1 MRRKIWVLMISV
13 LLVMTSIPWGT
24 VTAETEQETKANTGQ
39 VQLKTAESDPAGS
52 SDAAKEEDPEESKT
66 QPKGTDQKPAEEKKD
81 DTAEKQQNDAEKDS
95 SVTDQ
100 SAADKK
106 DGEPDQGSSKN
117 GDGADAQKKADA
129 NKGIKLDSEPDNEG
143 EGETEDTSATDDW
156 LSQLIFYN
164 GSTSDTAEQY
174 ELVPYFEP
182 EQHEYTLYIPDTEAG
197 IYAYGIS
204 QIAQSKDYTTSSGT
218 YITYIDTR
226 NHEQEINASMYW
238 EDRNG
243 NYLTRCISKGDN
255 INDLTIYTPDGTKE
269 YIVHVRRITSL
280 MSLVAEYGEEET
292 QLFRK
297 GVTSYSLRVP
307 KNCEGETLAL
317 TPKAYLYTFDDET
330 NGNENYQIR
339 ITDGDR
345 QETVATGSQYI
356 HTFSGREET
365 ISIRV
370 SSGENRETIYRV
382 RIIPTDTGS
391 VLAFNTD
398 TEGAE
403 DFRIRLFNENGNEL
417 KSDPDDPHV
426 FRGLFTGSTYKY
438 RASFG
443 GYKSIS
449 GNIEAEEGTVT
460 KTITFRDKS
469 TGRYLDELK
478 LYPNASGIANADY
491 AMTREPSLDDT
502 FGGTVYTAE
511 YSSRMTSNACYFA
524 ASLSDSAP
532 EGSEIRVSAYDI
544 TGTEQ
549 SMKLP
554 DSEGGTPIRRKLPG
568 TIFDVGARRAIYKVT
583 AGTEE
588 DSEQYILVITRTLE
602 LKDLSLSTYD
612 DGDTIIEDKFVRSR
626 HDYEASVMKSV
637 EFLFAKPM
645 MYEDDDFMVTID
657 GDQIDGEYGFIFLTE
672 DHIQRVEVGLSK
684 EETYSDPAFAD
695 LTYTS
700 EGRYTI
706 DVERLSPA
714 KVTFQTE
721 PENAVVT
728 VYDRKGERVYSD
740 LGDNKS
746 YSALFEGREYSYVC
760 TLYGCVSKVGS
771 FVAEDGDVIEVELD
785 SSTAAPQKDVGNV
798 EWWNYR
804 NNEENNGVTESS
816 TPDDPEKT
824 TQKWAIMIGGD
835 YNSSCTPPIIAGGYV
850 YTAVGKYI
858 YRLDKDTG
866 EILAV
871 SEELAGDVV
880 FALNPMTYAEG
891 MLFVQIGKGRIQA
904 VGCDSMRSIW
914 ISEKL
919 GGQTLSPI
927 TYKDG
932 YIYTG
937 TWSSE
942 TKAGEYFALSV
953 TDEDETRGDETK
965 YCTWRYS
972 HKGGFYWAGAYATS
986 DYVVFGSDDGENE
999 GDYANSAVLYSVSA
1013 RTGDIIQKID
1023 DIEGDIRTSIVYD
1036 DGYIYFATKGGMLYR
1051 IKMNDDGTFG
1061 QVVSFALGGMATA
1074 SPVVYNGRVYI
1085 GVCGEGGQF
1094 NADGG
1099 HHFAVL
1105 KSDKNG
1111 LSEIYTVEIPGYPQA
1126 AALLSTGYREL
1137 DYDVDGNADGRIYI
1151 YFTYNAKPGGIAMI
1165 TDEPGQTAG
1174 ELKIIYEPEGNQ
1186 QEYCISPI
1194 ATDSDGTLYYKN
1206 DSGYLMAV
1214 TSNNAY
1220 VRDIELT
1227 PSVGEAFWEEDFDPG
1242 KLKYS
1247 IRVDNDATETE
1258 VKINVPTGR
1267 KVTVNGEPYKEDM
1280 KVALSE
1286 SGKTLIEVKV
1296 TYQNKTRTYK
1306 LNLESLGNDP
1316 TLSNITVSSSNNIF
1330 TTAEHLALTPAFDAE
1345 HEEYVTAEYTGDN
1358 RFLNIWPVTSGKYA
1372 TIDVEKVSGVK
1383 KINTYRNAAGSDGKT
1398 RYAVYFG
1405 DGECEAVVDV
1415 RVTAGDGKTEKI
1427 YRVHLIRTDNYPPNL
1442 NSVIPKRI
1450 SDDEGKITFTSNE
1463 EGTFYYA
1470 VTDIDASQPSID
1482 RTNGITLVK
1491 GENCIELTGLAG
1503 EGKKVWIIAEDKVGN
1518 VSKTPVTAVL
1528 NPYEEYSQTITVT
1541 PKDAALVIK
1550 DSDGNTVE
1558 PASSSDGVY
1567 TYTLVNSNT
1576 YSVNITRFGYADV
1589 EDVFTADKLNPS
1601 STYELKSM
1609 RSADNDLKGLYASS
1623 SDKYRSGMLKLTPE
1637 FDKDVTRYQADYS
1650 KEKSYLNVWPVVS
1663 DKKAKVSV
1671 FAVSGIKADTVNED
1685 ETLTASDAD
1694 GHPFYRVYFADG
1706 SFKAEVRVHVVAED
1720 ETAKDY
1726 FLTLTIKDT
1735 TPPSIGRV
1743 SASRIAKDKASVV
1756 FKCSE
1761 VGQYYYK
1768 VVKEGAAAPKIDTS
1782 GKGKECL
1789 EGTTTITLKNLS
1801 KGKKDVY
1808 IIVKD
1813 EAGNLSK
1820 MIKMTVPEWK
1830 GKQSSQEYNSDKKN
1844 GGSEVEKGTASDGK
1858 DAGLKVASS
1867 KGIGG
1872 KSSGTALAKKKGD
1885 KPNTKIKNAKNL
1897 KKGKNKDKEDSAK
1910 EGKSSD
1916 DAAAGSTGDGG
1927 SGSSG
1932 TGAGSGD
1939 LSEQISAG
1947 FTGMVHEASKLF
1959 DLFVG
1964 LIWWQKA
1971 LILIA
1976 GPGILYILFWC
1987 ISRIKRRREKAA
1999 LIQANSAYLQEI

>member
-1 MRRKIWVLMISV
+1 MISV
-13 LLVMTSIPWGT
+13 MLVMTSIPWGT
-24 VTAETEQETKANTGQ
+24 VTAETEQDNRAGTGQ
-39 VQLKTAESDPAGS
+39 VQLKTAESKAAES
-52 SDAAKEEDPEESKT
+52 SDAVKQEEPDKSKSEEQKAEQKEPESGPSEK
-66 QPKGTDQKPAEEKKD
+66 KDEPAEEKQKD
-81 DTAEKQQNDAEKDS
+81 EVTVDPGADQN
-95 SVTDQ
+95 T
-100 SAADKK
+100 ADKNDDK
-106 DGEPDQGSSKN
+106 PAQENNEDKNGNKARKAGDTNGLKLNAEPDE
-117 GDGADAQKKADA
+117 GAEDT
-129 NKGIKLDSEPDNEG
+129 G
-143 EGETEDTSATDDW
+143 EEEDTSETDDW
-156 LSQLIFYN
+156 LSELIFYN
-164 GSTSDTAEQY
+164 GSTADTAEQY

-182 EQHEYTLYIPDTEAG
+182 EQHEYTLFVPDTESG

-204 QIAQSKDYTTSSGT
+204 SLAQSRDYTTSGGT
-218 YITYIDTR
+218 YVTYTDTR
-226 NHEQEINASMYW
+226 NNEQEINASMYW
-238 EDRNG
+238 EGRNG
-243 NYLTRCISKGDN
+243 NPLTRCISKGDTV
-255 INDLTIYTPDGTKE
+255 NDLTIYTPDGTKE

-280 MSLVAEYGEEET
+280 MSLKAEYGEEQTE
-292 QLFRK
+292 LFRK
-297 GVTSYSLRVP
+297 GVTSYTLRVP
-307 KNCEGETLAL
+307 KNCEGETLTL
-317 TPKAYLYTFDDET
+317 IPKAYIYTYDDDT
-330 NGNENYQIR
+330 IGNENYQIR

-345 QETVATGSQYI
+345 QETVTTGSPYT

-365 ISIRV
+365 VSIRV
-370 SSGENRETIYRV
+370 SSADNRETVYRV
-382 RIIPTDTGS
+382 RIQPTDTGS
-391 VLAFNTD
+391 TIAFSTD

-403 DFRIRLFNENGNEL
+403 AFRVWLYNEDGNEM
-417 KSDPDDPHV
+417 KPDAEDPHV

-460 KTITFRDKS
+460 KTITFSEKA
-469 TGRYLDELK
+469 TGRFLDEIK
-478 LYPNASGIANADY
+478 LYPNASGNTDADY
-491 AMTREPSLDDT
+491 AITRDPTLDEI

-511 YSSRMTSNACYFA
+511 YSSRMTSNACYLA

-532 EGSEIRVSAYDI
+532 EGSMIRVSAYDI

-549 SMKLP
+549 TMKLP

-568 TIFDVGARRAIYKVT
+568 TIFDVGAKRAVYKVT

-588 DSEQYILVITRTLE
+588 DNEQYILLITRTLE
-602 LKDLSLSTYD
+602 LKDLSLCTSD
-612 DGDTIIEDKFVRSR
+612 DGETILEDKFVRTR
-626 HDYEASVMKSV
+626 HEYEASVMKSV
-637 EFLFAKPM
+637 ELLFAMPKL
-645 MYEDDDFMVTID
+645 YEDDDFTVNID
-657 GDQIDGEYGFIFLTE
+657 GDQIDGEYGLVFLTE
-672 DHIQRVEVGLSK
+672 DHIQRIQVDLSK
-684 EETYSDPAFAD
+684 EETYSDPAYVD

-700 EGRYTI
+700 EGSYTI

-714 KVTFQTE
+714 KVVFQTE

-746 YSALFEGREYSYVC
+746 YSSLFEGREYSYVC

-771 FVAEDGDVIEVELD
+771 FVAADGDVIEVELD
-785 SSTAAPQKDVGNV
+785 SSKAKPQKDVGNV

-804 NNEENNGVTESS
+804 NNEENNGVTDAS

-824 TQKWAIMIGGD
+824 AQKWAIMIGGD

-904 VGCDSMRSIW
+904 VGCDSLRSIW

-953 TDEDETRGDETK
+953 TDEDDTRGDETK
-965 YCTWRYS
+965 YCSWRYS

-999 GDYANSAVLYSVSA
+999 GDYSNSAVLYSVSA
-1013 RTGDIIQKID
+1013 RTGDIIQEVD

-1036 DGYIYFATKGGMLYR
+1036 DGYIYFATKGGVLYR
-1051 IKMNDDGTFG
+1051 IKMNDNGTFG

-1105 KSDKNG
+1105 KSDKSG
-1111 LSEIYTVEIPGYPQA
+1111 LSEIYTVDIPGYPQA

-1227 PSVGEAFWEEDFDPG
+1227 PSAGEAFWEEDFDPG
-1242 KLKYS
+1242 KLKYN
-1247 IRVDNDATETE
+1247 IRVDNEATETA

-1267 KVTVNGEPYKEDM
+1267 KVTVNGELYKEGM

-1286 SGKTLIEVKV
+1286 SGNTLIEVKV

-1306 LNLESLGNDP
+1306 LNLESLGNDA
-1316 TLSNITVSSSNNIF
+1316 TLSDIIVGSSNNIF
-1330 TTAEHLALTPAFDAE
+1330 AMSERLTLTPGFDAE
-1345 HEEYVTAEYTGDN
+1345 QEEYVTAEYTGDN

-1372 TIDVEKVSGVK
+1372 TTDVEAVLGVK

-1405 DGECEAVVDV
+1405 DGESEAVVDV

-1442 NSVIPKRI
+1442 TNIIAKRD
-1450 SDDEGKITFTSNE
+1450 SAEKGTVTFTSNE

-1470 VTDIDASQPSID
+1470 VTDIDASQPVIY
-1482 RTNGITLVK
+1482 RTNGIQLVK
-1491 GENCIELTGLAG
+1491 GENRIELSDLAG
-1503 EGKKVWIIAEDKVGN
+1503 EGKKVWIIAEDKIGN
-1518 VSKTPVTAVL
+1518 VSKTPVSAVITQ
-1528 NPYEEYSQTITVT
+1528 YEGYSQTITVT
-1541 PKDAALVIK
+1541 PKDAALIIK

-1558 PASSSDGVY
+1558 PASSRDGVY
-1567 TYTLVNSNT
+1567 TYTLINGNT

-1623 SDKYRSGMLKLTPE
+1623 SDKYKSGMLKLTPS
-1637 FDKDVTRYQADYS
+1637 FDKDVIRYQADYS

-1663 DKKAKVSV
+1663 DKKATVSV

-1789 EGTTTITLKNLS
+1789 EGTTTITLTGLS

-1830 GKQSSQEYNSDKKN
+1830 GKKSSQEYNSDKKN
-1844 GGSEVEKGTASDGK
+1844 GGSEAEKGTAQDGK

-1872 KSSGTALAKKKGD
+1872 KSAGTALAKKKGA
-1885 KPNTKIKNAKNL
+1885 KPNTKIKKAKNL
-1897 KKGKNKDKEDSAK
+1897 KKGKNKAKEDSAK
-1910 EGKSSD
+1910 EGKSSN
-1916 DAAAGSTGDGG
+1916 DAAAGTTGDGG

-1932 TGAGSGD
+1932 SGSGSGD
-1939 LSEQISAG
+1939 LSEQISDGLKNLAHD
-1947 FTGMVHEASKLF
+1947 VNKLF

-1987 ISRIKRRREKAA
+1987 ISRVKRRREKAA